1 MESYREGMSLSAV
14 RCFGG
19 TMATLRHVLSVRI
32 ICTGGLGIEQTIMRQ
47 MTKAENETNVSFP
60 GTVK

>member
-1 MESYREGMSLSAV
+1 MSLSAV